1 MEEISVKGLSD
12 SHFHILE
19 MIKKGVDI
27 DNILDLW
34 VSSGGKTLIDIGIE
48 ENDFT
53 IRKKYSTN
61 YDFIF
66 HSIGIHPNS
75 TGGDIDNRLITL
87 ENHLKNDLSNSIVA
101 IGETGLD
108 YYWDTVAPEI
118 QKQFFVRHIELAIKY
133 NKPII
138 IHNREASNDLLNILN
153 QYKGTL
159 KGIIHCSS
167 SDPSTVLEFIDLG
180 FYISYA
186 GNITYKNNLDIQ
198 ESLKCVPL
206 NRLLIET
213 DSPYL
218 PPIPMRGRLNNPNN
232 IKYTFQYVKENLKV
246 DNLKIMLNENLIKIF
261 NL

>member
-1 MEEISVKGLSD
+1 MEEVSVKDLSD

-27 DNILDLW
+27 DKILDLW
-34 VSSGGKTLIDIGIE
+34 KSSGGKTLIDIGIE

-53 IRKKYSTN
+53 YRKKYSAN
-61 YDFIF
+61 YNFIF
-66 HSIGIHPNS
+66 HSIGIHPNNA
-75 TGGDIDNRLITL
+75 GGDIDHRLAIL
-87 ENHLKNDLSNSIVA
+87 ENHLINDLSNSIVA

-108 YYWDTVAPEI
+108 YHWDTVAPET
-118 QKQFFVRHIELAIKY
+118 QKQFFIGHIELAIKY

-153 QYKGTL
+153 QYKGKV
-159 KGIIHCSS
+159 KGIIHCNS
-167 SDPSTVLEFIDLG
+167 SDSATVMKFIDLG

-186 GNITYKNNLDIQ
+186 GNVTYKNNLEIQ
-198 ESLKCVPL
+198 ESLKCVPT

-232 IKYTFQYVKENLKV
+232 IKYTFQYVKEILKV
-246 DNLKIMLNENLIKIF
+246 DNLKTILNNNLIKIF